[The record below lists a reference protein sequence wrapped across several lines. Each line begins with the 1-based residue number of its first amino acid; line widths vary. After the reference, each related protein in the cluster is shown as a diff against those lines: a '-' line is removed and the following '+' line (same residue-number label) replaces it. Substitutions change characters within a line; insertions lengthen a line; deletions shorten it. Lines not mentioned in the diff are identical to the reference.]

1 MSRRNTANSL
11 LAEVIQFMDSKYAYP
26 ITKDLDNYE
35 TKAGSLRFKID
46 RYLNKKDYN
55 YEHINKKLAQAQQA
69 QTGSGQRLTCS
80 NGVICLPPPSNTVAS

>member
-11 LAEVIQFMDSKYAYP
+11 LAEVIQFIDSEYAYP

-35 TKAGSLRFKID
+35 TEAGSLRFKID

-55 YEHINKKLAQAQQA
+55 YDHINKKLAQAQEV
-69 QTGSGQRLTCS
+69 
-80 NGVICLPPPSNTVAS
+80 NKIVICLPPPSNTAAS